1 MTLSTDIPDYKVE
14 IVSFCPEKCTVK
26 PAINPK
32 ENFKFL
38 HDQSSKKIRF
48 RLYNNIYIEL

>member
-1 MTLSTDIPDYKVE
+1 MTLSTDIPDYTVE

-32 ENFKFL
+32 ENFKISNFYMTKVA
-38 HDQSSKKIRF
+38 KKYDFDCITIF
-48 RLYNNIYIEL
+48 T